1 MDEMKDLMDEYLDGI
16 PSVSSGK
23 IVKGKVLEISDTMGI
38 VVDFGAKSE
47 GIIPLEELEKIG
59 QLKIGDEID
68 VLVKTFSGRDGYPV
82 LSHIE
87 AKKRILEDKVEEAF
101 KNGETL
107 EVKII
112 EKIKG
117 GVKVRISDS
126 EVEAFMPNSQIGY
139 PPVKN
144 IRLVIGQVVPAKVIK
159 YDASKKDI
167 VVSWRAVAE
176 PQYKQKL
183 EEFWQNAR
191 LGEIREG
198 TVKSITDFGAFVDIG
213 GFEGLLHIKD
223 ISWGRT
229 EKVSDELEVGQR
241 IKVKI
246 INLNKT
252 QNRVSLS
259 LRETIPQPWETV
271 DEKYK
276 VGDIVEGTVKSLLPY
291 GAFVELE
298 PGLEG
303 LLHIS
308 EISWF
313 DTNKP
318 EDILKTGDKVHVKI
332 LNINKENRRIA
343 LSLKEAGEN
352 PWVKFAEAHPEGSVV
367 SGKIKNLTKNG
378 AFVELEND
386 LEGFIMIKDFVWE
399 RKIADPQEVVHLGE
413 EIQAKVLKTIP
424 SERRIYLGLKQMKPS
439 PFANYPKGKI
449 VKVTV
454 TKIKPD
460 RLYVEL
466 PDGLRGFI
474 HISQIDSKKRDNL
487 NDFNVGQQLEAVVIE
502 ANENTRQVE
511 VSIKALE
518 KKKEEATIKQYIS
531 TKPSGF
537 SIGDILKKE

>member
-502 ANENTRQVE
+502 ANENTRQV
-511 VSIKALE
+511 SIFQQNL
-518 KKKEEATIKQYIS
+518 QDS
-531 TKPSGF
+531 V
-537 SIGDILKKE
+537 